1 MSNNKTVLISLI
13 GKGRAIVGKKGY
25 EKTGYYFDEIDSS
38 IDTSFFGTALYKVL
52 NKLDY
57 DVDKW
62 LIFGTVKSSWSE
74 LLYAIDEEYHYEYIE
89 IYDKVYDEENKGIS
103 QELLL
108 QWQKVIASHIP
119 GVRFIIVDPLDYEV
133 YINEMIKEIPDE
145 ERKIVLDITH
155 AFRHMSVVI
164 AFSLMTLKH
173 IKNISDIM
181 VYYGAFELKGDS
193 EFTPVLNIDFIN
205 TLVSYAENL
214 ATYKY
219 SGYFSGL
226 LELLGIQGT
235 EKTYFWLEMN
245 RQPRSYLEQIN
256 GSLKEL
262 ALKDDYRSSI
272 AQYIKD
278 DLEPLIG
285 ASLDKRM
292 IERGKFFFDK
302 KQYLK
307 ALVLLYEGMII
318 AVGRKYKN
326 NIPLDYKDK
335 EGIEKFINNNKDIIF
350 KTHVQRDIFYTLKY
364 TRNAAVHGSVSRGT
378 QEYVEQEERFKQL
391 FYEGLKLYE
400 DILCYA

>member
-38 IDTSFFGTALYKVL
+38 IDTSFFGSALYKVL

-193 EFTPVLNIDFIN
+193 EFTPVLKIDFIN

-302 KQYLK
+302 
-307 ALVLLYEGMII
+307 
-318 AVGRKYKN
+318 N
-326 NIPLDYKDK
+326 NI
-335 EGIEKFINNNKDIIF
+335 
-350 KTHVQRDIFYTLKY
+350 
-364 TRNAAVHGSVSRGT
+364 
-378 QEYVEQEERFKQL
+378 
-391 FYEGLKLYE
+391 
-400 DILCYA
+400 